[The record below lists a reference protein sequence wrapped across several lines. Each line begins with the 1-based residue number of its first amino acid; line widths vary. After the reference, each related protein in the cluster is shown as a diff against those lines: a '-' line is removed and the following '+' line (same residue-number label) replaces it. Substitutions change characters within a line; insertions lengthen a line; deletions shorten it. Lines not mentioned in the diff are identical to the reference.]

1 METVAKHNAILY
13 NLCGDFMEYKYEIH
27 CHTKNVSRCAGIDV
41 KTLIEKYKEAGY
53 SGIVLTDHY
62 SPMTFDLPDFFSKK
76 KAIDHY
82 LRAYREAKK
91 YSDENFTVLLGMEL
105 RFYATINDYLIYGIT
120 EEMLYELPFLLHIY
134 LKKASK
140 LLRERGCLFIQ
151 AHPFRK
157 LITRADP
164 RYLDGVEVFNGKADE
179 EANKSSEKWA
189 EEINAAVKV
198 GGSDCHRESG
208 VGIGGI
214 ITTEP
219 IKTNDDLIRI
229 LKSGDFKLIKNNK

>member
-1 METVAKHNAILY
+1 
-13 NLCGDFMEYKYEIH
+13 MEYKYEIH
-27 CHTKNVSRCAGIDV
+27 CHTKEVSRCGQLPV
-41 KTLIEKYKEAGY
+41 EELIKKYKEAGY

-82 LRAYREAKK
+82 LRAWRIAKQ
-91 YSDENFTVLLGMEL
+91 YNDENFKVLLGMEL
-105 RFYATINDYLIYGIT
+105 RFYATVNDYLVYGIT
-120 EEMLYELPFLLHIY
+120 EEMLFDLPFLLPLYI
-134 LKKASK
+134 KKASK
-140 LLRERGCLFIQ
+140 LLRARGCLFLQ

-164 RYLDGVEVFNGKADE
+164 KYLDGVEVFNGKADK
-179 EANKSSEKWA
+179 EANQNSEKWA
-189 EEINAAVKV
+189 EEINAPVRTS
-198 GGSDCHRESG
+198 GSDCHRESG
-208 VGIGGI
+208 VGLGGI

-229 LKSGDFKLIKNNK
+229 LKSGNYKLIKNQK